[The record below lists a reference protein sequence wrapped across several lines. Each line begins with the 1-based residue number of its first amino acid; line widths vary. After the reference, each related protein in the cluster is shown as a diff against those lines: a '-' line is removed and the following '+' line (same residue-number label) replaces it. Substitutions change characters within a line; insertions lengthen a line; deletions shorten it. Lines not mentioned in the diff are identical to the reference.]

1 MPFAATRMYL
11 QIVVLSEVRQKEIDK
26 CNVHHVY
33 MESKIRDGRG
43 YSQNRNRLTD
53 IENRLVVAKGKGFGK
68 DMDWQFGS
76 AEANYSVRD
85 G

>member
-1 MPFAATRMYL
+1 MQCTSFIYGIKNKRWRRLFTE
-11 QIVVLSEVRQKEIDK
+11 Q
-26 CNVHHVY
+26 
-33 MESKIRDGRG
+33 
-43 YSQNRNRLTD
+43 NRLTD